1 MDEEMNTSE
10 KIEELA
16 KEARTWEILEIV
28 RNCKTVEEVEEKVKA
43 LLKK

>member
-1 MDEEMNTSE
+1 MGEEMNTSE